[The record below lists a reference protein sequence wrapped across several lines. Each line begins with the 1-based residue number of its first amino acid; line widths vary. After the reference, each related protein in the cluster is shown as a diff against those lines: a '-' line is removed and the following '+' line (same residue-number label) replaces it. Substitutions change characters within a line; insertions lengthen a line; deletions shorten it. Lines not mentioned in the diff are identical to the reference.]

1 MGSLT
6 SIGPPEPLGAHHDL
20 SSFVNRRHPTLDD
33 WLIKRAR
40 TAEGASA
47 RTYVVTMPGSPTVVG
62 YHCVLAAMAER
73 AALPSAKLR
82 RDMPDPIP
90 LLLIGRLAVDHRH
103 QGLGLGSS
111 LLVDAVRRCHAASR
125 IVGAR
130 GIAAHAID
138 EAAALFYERH
148 GFLRAPTAD
157 RLMLLPMETATAI
170 VGMIE
175 PDN

>member
-6 SIGPPEPLGAHHDL
+6 SIGPPELLGAQHKL
-20 SSFVNRRHPTLDD
+20 SGFANGRHPTLDD

-40 TAEGASA
+40 TAEGTSA
-47 RTYVVTMPGSPTVVG
+47 RTYVVTPRGSRAVVG
-62 YHCVLAAMAER
+62 YHCVLAAMAGR

-90 LLLIGRLAVDHRH
+90 LLLIGRLAVDQRH
-103 QGLGLGSS
+103 QGHGLGSS

-130 GIAAHAID
+130 GITAHAID
-138 EAAALFYERH
+138 EAAALFYERL
-148 GFLRAPTAD
+148 GFLRAPTGD
-157 RLMLLPMETATAI
+157 RLMLLPMERAKAFFLS
-170 VGMIE
+170 G
-175 PDN
+175 